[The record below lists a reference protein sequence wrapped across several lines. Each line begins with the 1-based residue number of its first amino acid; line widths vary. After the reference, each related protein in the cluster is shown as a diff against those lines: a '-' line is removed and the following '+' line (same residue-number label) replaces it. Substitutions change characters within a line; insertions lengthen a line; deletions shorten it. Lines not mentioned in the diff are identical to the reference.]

1 MAFAAL
7 LGAQGQW
14 SCDRPVTLDRRRESL
29 RILADRHAR
38 YMVRYMVRSWKE
50 KDQAARKRAINLA
63 EDPDEPAL
71 RKRAR
76 QQQMETRVAE
86 ERSLIDADIDA
97 RYRTLVKPAME
108 LFVTDAIDE
117 VELVRRKKEAR
128 AKVAAEN
135 DDLAELNA
143 KFEAH
148 SSAVRARAA
157 AEEAEEA
164 AEAELN
170 AVLQHLQGRR
180 GGEQSDAAAGQPG
193 PSGVVKGEA

>member
-1 MAFAAL
+1 MSA
-7 LGAQGQW
+7 
-14 SCDRPVTLDRRRESL
+14 
-29 RILADRHAR
+29 
-38 YMVRYMVRSWKE
+38 
-50 KDQAARKRAINLA
+50 
-63 EDPDEPAL
+63 
-71 RKRAR
+71 
-76 QQQMETRVAE
+76 
-86 ERSLIDADIDA
+86 
-97 RYRTLVKPAME
+97 LVKPAME

-128 AKVAAEN
+128 AKAAAEN

-170 AVLQHLQGRR
+170 AVLHHLQGRR
-180 GGEQSDAAAGQPG
+180 GGEQSDAAASLPG